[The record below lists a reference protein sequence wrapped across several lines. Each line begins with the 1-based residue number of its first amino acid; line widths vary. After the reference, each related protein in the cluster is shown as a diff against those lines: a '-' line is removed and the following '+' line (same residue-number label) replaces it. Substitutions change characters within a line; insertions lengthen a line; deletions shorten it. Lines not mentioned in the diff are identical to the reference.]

1 MNETTIYKGT
11 TTSIIGWLY
20 AGVMTFYFL
29 FGSTKAIT
37 CKSLHHLFIKMK
49 IGHTQRS
56 VQHFSNRLWF
66 WLHLFLHQTIVPVKT
81 NILGWWMLCG
91 VLQTVGEWV
100 PMLWASE
107 IRTILSSS
115 SSLWV
120 LLIERLL
127 TWQLVKKGFSV
138 LVKKTN
144 ISYLSC
150 KNLLI
155 KVPILYFE
163 LWSLLPNLML
173 ARQDLDVV
181 IFCIILWLE
190 GKFPLINI
198 DI

>member
-1 MNETTIYKGT
+1 MNEATIYKGT

-107 IRTILSSS
+107 IRTTLSS

-120 LLIERLL
+120 LLIERLINHMATCQKWVFCL
-127 TWQLVKKGFSV
+127 CEKRNVT
-138 LVKKTN
+138 
-144 ISYLSC
+144 YLSC

-155 KVPILYFE
+155 
-163 LWSLLPNLML
+163 
-173 ARQDLDVV
+173 
-181 IFCIILWLE
+181 
-190 GKFPLINI
+190 
-198 DI
+198 